1 MPKIPLNG
9 FIQEVGNVQF
19 VGNNN
24 TAKQEILLRVPGWRD
39 EFGEQKGPDDF
50 WKITI
55 MGDKIDKW
63 NIHERHIG
71 SRVKT
76 EVFINSRQYTSKKD
90 NSIGYMVNVTLASID
105 FSQNNS
111 TTKHQT
117 APVSSQPDQGLNDP
131 AYQQQRANERAG
143 EDDDVPF

>member
-9 FIQEVGNVQF
+9 FIEEVGNVHF

-24 TAKQEILLRVPGWRD
+24 TAKQEILLRVPGYRD

-63 NIHERHIG
+63 NIHSRHIG
-71 SRVKT
+71 SKVKT
-76 EVFINSRQYTSKKD
+76 EVFINSRQYVSKKD
-90 NSIGYMVNVTLASID
+90 NSIGYMVNVTLATID
-105 FSQNNS
+105 FSQNS
-111 TTKHQT
+111 
-117 APVSSQPDQGLNDP
+117 APQKASNPVAYVQADQGLNDP
-131 AYQQQRANERAG
+131 IYQAQRAAEES
-143 EDDDVPF
+143 EDFPPF